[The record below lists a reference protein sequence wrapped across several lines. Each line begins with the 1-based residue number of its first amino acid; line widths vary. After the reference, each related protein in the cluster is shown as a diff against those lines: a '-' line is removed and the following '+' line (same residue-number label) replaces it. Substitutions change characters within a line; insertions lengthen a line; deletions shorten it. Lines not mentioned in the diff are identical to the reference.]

1 MLTLFAAGGLG
12 LLLGVLTGMPLGVVN
27 VAIVDAAIARRRS
40 FALGIGLGGALADAI
55 HAALAFLGIGRVI
68 ATHPEYTR
76 LLAALAAAI
85 IVGYAVMAWRRDSAA
100 SSRES
105 TGHDTVPRGIAT
117 GLALTLPNP
126 GALAA
131 WAAVAASVWPA
142 ASVAES
148 LVFAVGVGLGSA
160 AWFALL
166 AKLIARVRRDH
177 PALQYVPRIALA
189 LFMAL
194 ALVGVARAFS

>member
-1 MLTLFAAGGLG
+1 MTSLLAAAGLG

-27 VAIVDAAIARRRS
+27 VAIVDAAIARRRA
-40 FALGIGLGGALADAI
+40 FALGIGLGGALADAA

-68 ATHPEYTR
+68 AAHPQYSR
-76 LLAALAAAI
+76 LLAVVAAAI
-85 IVGYAVMAWRRDSAA
+85 IIGYAVVAWRRGSAPP
-100 SSRES
+100 SREL
-105 TGHDTVPRGIAT
+105 TDHDTVARGAIT

-131 WAAVAASVWPA
+131 WAAVAASLWPA

-148 LVFAVGVGLGSA
+148 LVFAFGVGIGSA

-166 AKLIARVRRDH
+166 GRLAARVRRDH
-177 PALQYVPRIALA
+177 PALAYVPKIALA
-189 LFMAL
+189 LFVAL
-194 ALVGVARAFS
+194 ALVGVARAFA